1 MTDLKAPRGTLDRFP
16 PYSERCEHVIRCF
29 LDACRVHDYR
39 LIHTPT
45 FEDTKLFTR
54 GVGESTDIVMKEMY
68 SFQDKKGRDISL
80 RPEMTAGVVRAL
92 IEAGRRYNGQIEK
105 LAYYGPMFRYDR
117 PQKGRYREFFQVG
130 IEAIGDSSPYL
141 DVDVIMLGWDYLLNL
156 GIKPDE
162 MVVIV
167 NSIGDSVDR
176 KLYVQVLKD
185 YLKNYED
192 DLCGDCK
199 TRLDVNTLRV
209 FDCKISRCRE
219 LIKEAPSVFDYIS
232 DENRK
237 HFDTVLD
244 SLGSFGVNFTLQK
257 DLVRGLDYYTHT
269 VFEVYPTGE
278 EEASQGAL
286 LGGGRYDGLFSTLSE
301 GKLDYP
307 AVGFASGVERV
318 ALAVNWDDEDA
329 DAINRLDVYIIIL
342 GDSVKSK
349 AFEISR
355 KLQQW
360 GLSADI
366 DYSGGKLKTQFKRS
380 EVRNARS
387 VMIIGEDELNA
398 GIIKFKPSVD
408 REVELKL
415 SMFDN
420 DQPPAEL
427 INF

>member
-156 GIKPDE
+156 GIKPDK
-162 MVVIV
+162 MLVIV

-176 KLYVQVLKD
+176 NLYVQVLKD

-199 TRLDVNTLRV
+199 TRLDINTLRV

>member
-176 KLYVQVLKD
+176 NLYVQVLKD

-199 TRLDVNTLRV
+199 TRLDINTLRV